1 MSFFKKIRGQ
11 KPDKKPTLPE
21 AIRRL
26 KVTEDGLLRK
36 QNSLEEKLKSEIS
49 NAKKHASTNKKA
61 ALQALQK
68 KKRLERQLQHVDGAL
83 TTLEAQLELL
93 EKANTN
99 KLAVESM
106 DKAAKALKGTQKN
119 WDVDKVG
126 QILDELAEQRDLNDE
141 ISDAIAHPVG
151 FEDDGIDEEE
161 LEKELENLDK
171 ELGDLS
177 VDDLPEVPQND
188 IKHKAKEKR
197 DKSPIPAS

>member
-1 MSFFKKIRGQ
+1 MSFLKKIMGQ
-11 KPDKKPTLPE
+11 KPPKAPTLPE

-26 KVTEDGLLRK
+26 KVTEDVLLRK
-36 QNSLEEKLKSEIS
+36 QNSLEEKLKKEIS
-49 NAKKHASTNKKA
+49 NAKKNASTNRKA
-61 ALQALQK
+61 ALQAIQK
-68 KKRLERQLQHVDGAL
+68 KKRLERQLQQVDGAL

-126 QILDELAEQRDLNDE
+126 QILDQFAEQRDFNDE

-151 FEDDGIDEEE
+151 FEEEGLDEEE
-161 LEKELENLDK
+161 LERELESLEK
-171 ELGDLS
+171 EMQDLS
-177 VDDLPEVPQND
+177 VDNLPEVQQND
-188 IKHKAKEKR
+188 TKDKAKEK
-197 DKSPIPAS
+197 KKIAIPAT